1 MLEEKSCLL
10 FARLIGKTVF
20 YLQDC
25 IYQGVEMT
33 RVERESIN
41 FKLPKPLAD
50 ALREAAKERNTTATD
65 LVIRGLHH
73 ILGDAPGTEV
83 STEIRLQQVEEDL
96 YYLAH
101 SINGKGRT
109 PQIDNSIT
117 NSHTTERITKIEEK
131 LETINNRVSQL
142 EGALIAIQRNNS
154 ASNNYRRYKNSG
166 NPYNQSGKPPQIEA
180 LDEQKLALRLNVNI
194 PVLQEKR
201 TTLTQEEFSE
211 WSKNRDRGK
220 YMWRFNEKDE
230 LYHPLK

>member
-1 MLEEKSCLL
+1 
-10 FARLIGKTVF
+10 
-20 YLQDC
+20 
-25 IYQGVEMT
+25 MT

-41 FKLPKPLAD
+41 FKLPKTLAD

-73 ILGDAPGTEV
+73 ILGSVEGVEV

-101 SINGKGRT
+101 SINGHSKT
-109 PQIDNSIT
+109 PQTDSAP
-117 NSHTTERITKIEEK
+117 SSSVTESRVTKIEEK
-131 LETINNRVSQL
+131 LETINNRVAQL
-142 EGALIAIQRNNS
+142 EGALIAIQRNGG

-194 PVLQEKR
+194 PTLQEKR
-201 TTLTQEEFSE
+201 ATLDKQEFEE
-211 WSKNRDRGK
+211 WSKNRDRAK
-220 YMWRFNEKDE
+220 YMWQFNEKDG
-230 LYHPLK
+230 LYHPKK